1 MRAIVFVGHGDLPKG
16 MKHSIQMITGI
27 EKNIFVVALS
37 PEDGKEE
44 FQSKLTS
51 LDSQLAGYSEVLF
64 FADLLGGSPC
74 NGVVEKYFEN
84 ENVHIVA
91 GMNLP
96 MAVTA
101 VLGELPIEQILQE
114 GRTGIV
120 DVKKPQEMNSVKK
133 DRHSTHSTVSKSGKP
148 FEIKN
153 VRIDARGIHGQ
164 VATAWTPKL
173 NIDRIMVIDDLA
185 VKDEMQKMAL
195 KMAKPNSVKLSI
207 LSTKKAIERL
217 SNEYSYPGEKLL
229 IILQRVETLKKLA
242 EQGYRFAEVNMGNV
256 PNRSETT
263 SYRKTVHLTEKEVSI
278 IKALINEGTHFTA
291 QMVPNDAKVDF
302 DEIINK

>member
-1 MRAIVFVGHGDLPKG
+1 MRAIVFAGHGDLPKG
-16 MKHSIQMITGI
+16 MRHSIEMITGI
-27 EKNIFVVALS
+27 EENIFVVSLS

-44 FQSKLTS
+44 FQNKLTN
-51 LDSQLAGYSEVLF
+51 LDAQLADYTEVLF
-64 FADLLGGSPC
+64 FVDLLGGSPC
-74 NGVVEKYFEN
+74 NGVVEKYFDN
-84 ENVHIVA
+84 EKVHIVA

-101 VLGELPIEQILQE
+101 ALGEVPIEQIIQE
-114 GRTGIV
+114 GKTGII
-120 DVKKPQEMNSVKK
+120 DVKNPQQAAPAPKERRDAQSA
-133 DRHSTHSTVSKSGKP
+133 SAKSGEP

-207 LSTKKAIERL
+207 LSTKKAVERL
-217 SNEYSYPGEKLL
+217 SNKDSYPGEKLL
-229 IILQRVETLKKLA
+229 VILQRVETLKRLA
-242 EQGYRFAEVNMGNV
+242 ELGYHFKDVNVGNV
-256 PNRSETT
+256 PNRPGTT
-263 SYRKTVHLTEKEVSI
+263 SYRKTVHLTEEEVSI
-278 IKALINEGTHFTA
+278 IKGLIHEGTHFTA